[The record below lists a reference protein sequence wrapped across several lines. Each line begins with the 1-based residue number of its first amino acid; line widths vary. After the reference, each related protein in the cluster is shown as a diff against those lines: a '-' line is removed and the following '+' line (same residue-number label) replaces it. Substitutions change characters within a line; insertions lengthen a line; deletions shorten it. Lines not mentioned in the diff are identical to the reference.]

1 MLDLSVHKIF
11 TKDLNKAQLNP
22 TNSAKLFLYISL
34 LLNNEELPQEARDH
48 FLSGEWKDTKEFHIS
63 GDLLVIYMINNNTLQ
78 LLRIGT
84 HSLNYLDKKDDVPF
98 IFYVFILIFSLF
110 FYFYN

>member
-22 TNSAKLFLYISL
+22 TNSAKLFSYISL

-63 GDLLVIYMINNNTLQ
+63 GDLLVIYMIDDNTLQ

-84 HSLNYLDKKDDVPF
+84 HSQ
-98 IFYVFILIFSLF
+98 LF
-110 FYFYN
+110 K